1 MKQIFEWIA
10 HEAPQR
16 TLQRGIKRRAAALRH
31 LDKIIE
37 HVVHDMEK
45 APGPGWEAIL
55 DLLCVSRDEI
65 EQELNQRGDA

>member
-1 MKQIFEWIA
+1 MKLLKERSS
-10 HEAPQR
+10 EE
-16 TLQRGIKRRAAALRH
+16 LSAALRH

-37 HVVHDMEK
+37 HVVHDMKK

-65 EQELNQRGDA
+65 EQELNQRGNA